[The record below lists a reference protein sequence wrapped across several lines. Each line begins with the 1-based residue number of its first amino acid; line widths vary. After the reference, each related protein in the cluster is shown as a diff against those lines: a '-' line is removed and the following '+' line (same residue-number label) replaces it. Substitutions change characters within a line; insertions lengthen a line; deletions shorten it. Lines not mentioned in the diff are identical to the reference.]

1 MKLKLHL
8 NDVET
13 IFTKEEMVS
22 NMDRIIESISEFYG
36 NMPPE
41 KFFASPANGGWSPE
55 KNIRHLIKSTQP
67 IYLGLMSPKL
77 TLYIFGFGKEKSRNI
92 TEIKRDY
99 LAKLNAGGGAGVFT
113 PMGDHKEVKPEEQKK
128 LVSEFVKL
136 FQKYKMKI
144 ESWEETSLDKYNMPH
159 PLLGN
164 LTVREMLL
172 FSIFHLFHHTE
183 KVEARFN

>member
-128 LVSEFVKL
+128 TGIRICEIIS
-136 FQKYKMKI
+136 
-144 ESWEETSLDKYNMPH
+144 
-159 PLLGN
+159 
-164 LTVREMLL
+164 
-172 FSIFHLFHHTE
+172 
-183 KVEARFN
+183 KV